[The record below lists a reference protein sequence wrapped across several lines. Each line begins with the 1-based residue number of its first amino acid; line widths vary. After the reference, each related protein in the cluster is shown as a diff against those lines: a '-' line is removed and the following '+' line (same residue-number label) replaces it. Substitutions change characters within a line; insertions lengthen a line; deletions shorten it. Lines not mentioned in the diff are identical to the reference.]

1 MQEQGKIR
9 WYECIVKKK
18 FIICLAL
25 MMAFW
30 GGDLITNPHKGDL
43 SISRPER
50 YSFRAVLV
58 IREM

>member
-1 MQEQGKIR
+1 MVFWWRSVQEQGKIR

-30 GGDLITNPHKGDL
+30 GGGLITNPHKGDL
-43 SISRPER
+43 KGTVFELFWS
-50 YSFRAVLV
+50 
-58 IREM
+58 

>member
-1 MQEQGKIR
+1 MVRVHCE
-9 WYECIVKKK
+9 KK

-30 GGDLITNPHKGDL
+30 GGGLITNPHKGDL
-43 SISRPER
+43 SMSRPER

>member
-1 MQEQGKIR
+1 
-9 WYECIVKKK
+9 
-18 FIICLAL
+18 

-30 GGDLITNPHKGDL
+30 GGGFITNPHKGDL

-58 IREM
+58 IREILLLISYGFQKTPWEKINYFEF